1 MYMYKCTCTILH
13 FLSSSSSNSIHGL
26 SLPTLLVDAPSPPN
40 IIETTF
46 TATCT
51 LKISWEIESSENHVA
66 STDQVKVE
74 QRLCL
79 YDAQTCDK
87 EWEEVD
93 VYPPSISTCVVPLLP
108 NQDYSFRLTSNN
120 SLVGY
125 GEPFDIT
132 IPFSSNVVGK

>member
-1 MYMYKCTCTILH
+1 MYVHVPFCISSPPPPQILFMV
-13 FLSSSSSNSIHGL
+13 FLFL
-26 SLPTLLVDAPSPPN
+26 TLLVDAPSPPN

-51 LKISWEIESSENHVA
+51 LEISWEIESSENHVA

-74 QRLCL
+74 KRLCL
-79 YDAQTCDK
+79 FDDQTCDK
-87 EWEEVD
+87 EWTKVD
-93 VYPPSISTCVVPLLP
+93 IYPPSISTCVLDLLP

-125 GEPFDIT
+125 GEPLVIP